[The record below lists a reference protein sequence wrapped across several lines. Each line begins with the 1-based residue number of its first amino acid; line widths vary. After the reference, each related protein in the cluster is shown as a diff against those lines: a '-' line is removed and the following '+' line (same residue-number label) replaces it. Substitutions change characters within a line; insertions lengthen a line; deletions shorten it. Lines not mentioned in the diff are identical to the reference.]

1 MGFGHFGGG
10 GDEKRSSVPPS
21 RAAAAAATAGLQRA
35 LGTLAESSSAG
46 SLERIVRD
54 SDGIM
59 AAAAAERA
67 AWEATALPEPE
78 AWQLP
83 DDMHATLREH
93 TRVQV
98 EEFLE
103 RTF

>member
-1 MGFGHFGGG
+1 MVAWGR
-10 GDEKRSSVPPS
+10 DAIMQVPS
-21 RAAAAAATAGLQRA
+21 
-35 LGTLAESSSAG
+35 
-46 SLERIVRD
+46 ERWDVN
-54 SDGIM
+54 
-59 AAAAAERA
+59 
-67 AWEATALPEPE
+67 TQPALPEPE